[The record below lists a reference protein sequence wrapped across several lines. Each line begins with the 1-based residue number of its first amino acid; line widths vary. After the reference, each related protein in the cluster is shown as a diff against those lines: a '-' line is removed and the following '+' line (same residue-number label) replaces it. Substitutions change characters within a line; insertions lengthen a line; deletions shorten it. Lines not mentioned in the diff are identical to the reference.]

1 MTGGAEP
8 HRIWFEREPP
18 EIYHAL
24 LDGTAIIAGSGERDS
39 SPLSG
44 IAGAHAVI
52 ASSRV
57 QYDADFMDRAP
68 VLRVIS
74 RTGIGLDNIRIPD
87 ATERGIAICHAPSAP
102 TISTAEHAFALLLAC
117 AKALPETSRAMRAG
131 PGDFFNSYDGIELDG
146 LCLGIVGL
154 GQIGRRVA
162 RSAQAMGMRV
172 VAFDPLLAPADASEL
187 GVTLCSTLEA
197 LLAEANAVSLHAP
210 LTPGTIRLMDER
222 RIGLMRPGAILIN
235 TARGGL
241 VDETAL
247 AAALESGHLHSA
259 GLDVFD
265 VEPPHPDNPLLHRDD
280 VIATPH
286 IAGATG
292 AGRDRLWRTAIAQA
306 LQVLARERPP
316 GLANPE
322 VWAAGGAQ

>member
-1 MTGGAEP
+1 MTGGTEP

-24 LDGTAIIAGSGERDS
+24 LDGTAVIAGSGARDS

-44 IAGAHAVI
+44 VAGAHAVI

-68 VLRVIS
+68 SLRVIS
-74 RTGIGLDNIRIPD
+74 RTGIGLDNVRIPE
-87 ATERGIAICHAPSAP
+87 ATERGIAICHTPGAP

-117 AKALPETSRAMRAG
+117 AKALPQTARAMRAG
-131 PGDFFNSYDGIELDG
+131 PEDFFNTYDGIELDG

-162 RSAQAMGMRV
+162 RFAQAIGMRV
-172 VAFDPLLAPADASEL
+172 VAFDPLLGPAEASEL
-187 GVTLCSTLEA
+187 RVTLTSTLEA
-197 LLAEANAVSLHAP
+197 LLAEADAVSLHAP
-210 LTPGTIRLMDER
+210 LTPGTMRLMDER

-241 VDETAL
+241 VDEPAL
-247 AAALESGHLHSA
+247 AAALEAGHLRSA
-259 GLDVFD
+259 GLDVFE

-286 IAGATG
+286 IAGATA

-306 LQVLARERPP
+306 LQVLADERPP

-322 VWAAGGAQ
+322 VWTAGGAR